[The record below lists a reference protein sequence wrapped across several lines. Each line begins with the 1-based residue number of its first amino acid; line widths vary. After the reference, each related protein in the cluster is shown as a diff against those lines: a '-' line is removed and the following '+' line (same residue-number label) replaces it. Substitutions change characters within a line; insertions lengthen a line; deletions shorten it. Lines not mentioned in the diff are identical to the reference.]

1 MSDGKMT
8 FARVQAYLDAIANN
22 ANLSVD
28 NAPHGPF
35 WRVSYQQFVQG
46 VVPGVKCDGQNIP
59 LIDSGAPLQS
69 AFRVI
74 LAGDFCNKGQMPD
87 GGPFVTDAGYSV
99 TLDDGTQVTGQQI
112 LADIDSWLGNGFP
125 EN

>member
-1 MSDGKMT
+1 MPNGTMT
-8 FARVQAYLDAIANN
+8 YAKVQAYLDAIANK

-28 NAPHGPF
+28 DAPHGAF
-35 WRVSYQQFVQG
+35 WRVSYQQFVAG
-46 VVPGVKCDGQNIP
+46 IVPGVQCKGADIP
-59 LIDSGAPLQS
+59 LINTGTPLDT

-87 GGPFVTDAGYSV
+87 GGPFVTDNGYSI
-99 TLDDGTQVTGQQI
+99 TLGDGTQVTGQQI
-112 LADIDSWLGNGFP
+112 LDDIDSWLRNGYP